1 MRKLASVQK
10 IEAIHPIEGRD
21 QIGLAVVLGWQVIVR
36 YDQFREGD
44 LCVYCEVDSVL
55 PEVPEFEFL
64 RKCNFRIKTMKMAGV
79 VSQGL
84 CLPMSHLPNG
94 NYAIGDDVTELL
106 HITKYEPQ
114 EEVQQDD
121 AEPNSKKKV
130 SKFRQWMFR
139 CPVTAGLA
147 QQIWGN
153 SIKRKSFPDFIAKTD
168 ETRIQSM
175 PFMLNRKD
183 ITFEAHEKVDGQSGT
198 FFLRK
203 YKKLF
208 GLRTEYDFGVC
219 SRNLRLFREDSSSY
233 WSVVNRYHIRDVL
246 RKLLDDC
253 KDGSEWVCIQG
264 ECVAPSVQGNKYH
277 VDKSDLYCFNLIT
290 EKRGK
295 IDSLEAEKI
304 LCPHG
309 LKWVPLV
316 EANYRLPDTIQEIE
330 AYAHGDSQLY
340 PTLREGIVFRNYEK
354 GISFKCVDPLFLL
367 KWKE

>member
-1 MRKLASVQK
+1 M
-10 IEAIHPIEGRD
+10 
-21 QIGLAVVLGWQVIVR
+21 
-36 YDQFREGD
+36 
-44 LCVYCEVDSVL
+44 
-55 PEVPEFEFL
+55 
-64 RKCNFRIKTMKMAGV
+64 T
-79 VSQGL
+79 
-84 CLPMSHLPNG
+84 HLPSG
-94 NYAIGDDVTELL
+94 NYTIGDDVTELL

-121 AEPNSKKKV
+121 AEPKSQKKV

-233 WSVVNRYHIRDVL
+233 WSVVNRYHIRDAL

-253 KDGSEWVCIQG
+253 KDGSEWVCIHG

-277 VDKSDLYCFNLIT
+277 VDKPDLYCFNLIT

-295 IDSLEAEKI
+295 IDSLEAEEI
-304 LCPHG
+304 LRPYG
-309 LKWVPLV
+309 LKWVPL
-316 EANYRLPDTIQEIE
+316 EKPTIACRIPFKRLRRMLTAI
-330 AYAHGDSQLY
+330 
-340 PTLREGIVFRNYEK
+340 RNC
-354 GISFKCVDPLFLL
+354 IRRCVKALSSVITKRVSPLSVSIRFSCSSGRS
-367 KWKE
+367 KNNG

>member
-10 IEAIHPIEGRD
+10 IEAIHHIEGRD
-21 QIGLAVVLGWQVIVR
+21 QIGLAEVLGWQVIVR
-36 YDQFREGD
+36 YDQFKAGD
-44 LCVYCEVDSVL
+44 LCIYCEVDSVL

-79 VSQGL
+79 ISQGL
-84 CLPMSHLPNG
+84 CLPMSHLPKG
-94 NYAIGDDVTELL
+94 NYAVGDDVTELL

-114 EEVQQDD
+114 EELPQADD
-121 AEPNSKKKV
+121 SSKPSKKV

-139 CPVTAGLA
+139 CPVTAPLA

-175 PFMLNRKD
+175 PFMLRRKD

-198 FFLRK
+198 FFLRR
-203 YKKLF
+203 YKKFF
-208 GLRTEYDFGVC
+208 GLLTEYDFGVC

-233 WSVVNRYHIRDVL
+233 WTVAKRYGMKDVL
-246 RKLLDDC
+246 HSLLAQLN
-253 KDGSEWVCIQG
+253 DGSDWICIQG
-264 ECVAPSVQGNKYH
+264 ECIAPNVQGNKYH
-277 VDKSDLYCFNLIT
+277 VNEPDLYCFNLIT
-290 EKRGK
+290 EKSGK

-304 LCPHG
+304 VGNYG
-309 LKWVPLV
+309 LKWVPL
-316 EANYRLPDTIQEIE
+316 AATNYRLPDTMQEIE
-330 AYAHGDSQLY
+330 AYVHGDSQLY